1 MPEIPEIEKRRAAVK
16 AMLKNGWAP
25 AMSLARFK
33 NSQTHVLHEEIGK
46 IEKMLSQSKNPT
58 SHG

>member
-1 MPEIPEIEKRRAAVK
+1 
-16 AMLKNGWAP
+16 MLKNGWAP